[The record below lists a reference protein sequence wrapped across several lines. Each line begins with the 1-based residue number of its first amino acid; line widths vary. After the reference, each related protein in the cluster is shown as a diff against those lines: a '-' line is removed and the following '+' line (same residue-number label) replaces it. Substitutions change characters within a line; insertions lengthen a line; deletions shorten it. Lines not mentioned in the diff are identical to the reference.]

1 MIRSVCW
8 LPFGAAMVLLVGCGH
23 PPEQYTLPDQ
33 VTDFS
38 ALYQANCA
46 GCHGQDG
53 RHGAAR
59 PLNDG
64 LYLALIGKQKL
75 REVIAKGVPNTNMP
89 PFAQDAGG
97 ALTEQQI
104 SVLADEIQRRWART
118 REFADITLPPYAAKL
133 GDVKEGEAAFR
144 RNCASCHGED
154 GTGSLGRKG
163 GSAVDPAYLALVS
176 DQSLRTTVIAG
187 RLDRGI
193 PNWRSYVPGQAMTS
207 QEISDVV
214 AWLSAQ
220 RKTPGDQTKRGT
232 STQ

>member
-1 MIRSVCW
+1 
-8 LPFGAAMVLLVGCGH
+8 MVLLVGCGH

-38 ALYQANCA
+38 ALYGANCA
-46 GCHGQDG
+46 GCHGQNG
-53 RHGAAR
+53 HNGAVR
-59 PLNDG
+59 PLNDA

-97 ALTEQQI
+97 ALTEHQI
-104 SVLADEIQRRWART
+104 SVLADEMQRRWART
-118 REFADITLPPYAAKL
+118 REFADIALPPYAAKL
-133 GDVKEGEAAFR
+133 GDVKHGEAAFR
-144 RNCASCHGED
+144 RNCANCHGED
-154 GTGSLGRKG
+154 GTGSLGRRG

-187 RLDRGI
+187 RSDQNI
-193 PNWRSYVPGQAMTS
+193 PNWRSYIADHAMKP

-214 AWLSAQ
+214 AWLATH
-220 RKTPGDQTKRGT
+220 RTFPDNHVRGET
-232 STQ
+232 TVP

>member
-1 MIRSVCW
+1 
-8 LPFGAAMVLLVGCGH
+8 MVLLVGCGH

-38 ALYQANCA
+38 ALYGANCA

-64 LYLALIGKQKL
+64 LYLTLIGNQKL
-75 REVIAKGVPNTNMP
+75 REVIANGVPNTNMP

-97 ALTEQQI
+97 NLTEQQI
-104 SVLADEIQRRWART
+104 SLLSDEMQRRWART

-133 GDVKEGEAAFR
+133 GDVKQGELAFR
-144 RNCASCHGED
+144 QYCASCHGAD
-154 GTGSLGRKG
+154 GTGSPGRGG

-187 RLDRGI
+187 RSDEDI
-193 PNWRSYVPGQAMTS
+193 PDWRSYVPDQAMKP

-214 AWLSAQ
+214 AWLAAH
-220 RKTPGDQTKRGT
+220 RTFPGNRAKGETT
-232 STQ
+232 VP